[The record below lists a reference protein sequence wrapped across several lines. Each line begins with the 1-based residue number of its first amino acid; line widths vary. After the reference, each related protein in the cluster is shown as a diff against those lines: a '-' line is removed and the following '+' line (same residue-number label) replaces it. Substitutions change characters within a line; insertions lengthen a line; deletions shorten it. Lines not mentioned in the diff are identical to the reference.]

1 MARWWGRTGNTDDA
15 RAVRRLAGR
24 DGGSVRSDGG
34 LGKQRAHFLHSARRK
49 WPRSAVVFALVAT
62 LVAASPVAAE
72 SLLDSLQ
79 SRLEAAKAAIGN
91 LTGQRDQAARQVDA
105 LRGTSKS
112 LAEEL
117 KRLDAEIIEAVT
129 RLRDAES
136 ELVRL
141 EGEETALEDE
151 IRDGLAAVQGRA
163 DAYGAHL
170 RALYKATRT
179 STFEQLLAA
188 QSLGD
193 AVRRVSAMRAVS
205 QVDTR
210 LLVELRRE
218 TASLT
223 AARQALEKSRIEA
236 ANRRDEI
243 AARQA
248 QLEEARARH
257 AETVQKADA
266 ETKAAEARLTDYD
279 RQAKEQASQI
289 SGLQAQYQAQL
300 REIERQRQEEAARE
314 AAARAEMER
323 ATAQAQAS
331 VLAAQT
337 AQAQATAEAV
347 ATAQMAQARALA
359 TVYAQGTVVSRQTEV
374 AFATR
379 AAAVTRTPG
388 AALPTPVPMK
398 PAVTPV
404 PITMPLPGPK
414 AVQTPTSVIIPG
426 AVRTNLLQPSTA
438 GFVWPVED
446 PDVTTEFG
454 ERNFAQSFHTGIDLA
469 VPIDSPVRAAADG
482 IVLKVGLAIP
492 GQPASSYGMIVV
504 VANGPTTATLYAHLQ
519 NRGRVPPVASGQMVK
534 RGQIIGYVGLT
545 GLTSGPHLHF
555 EVLVNDQ
562 PINPR
567 RFLPR
572 GPV

>member
-1 MARWWGRTGNTDDA
+1 MRKGEWA
-15 RAVRRLAGR
+15 RAVAALTLA
-24 DGGSVRSDGG
+24 V
-34 LGKQRAHFLHSARRK
+34 
-49 WPRSAVVFALVAT
+49 T
-62 LVAASPVAAE
+62 LVAAPPVSAQG
-72 SLLDSLQ
+72 LLDSLQ
-79 SRLEAAKAAIGN
+79 AQIEAAKAAIGS
-91 LTGQRDQAARQVDA
+91 LTSQRDQAARQVNT
-105 LRGTSKS
+105 LRDTTRS

-117 KRLDAEIIEAVT
+117 KRLDAEIIGAVS

-141 EGEETALEDE
+141 EGEETALEEE
-151 IRDGLAAVQGRA
+151 IRAGLVAVQGRA

-179 STFEQLLAA
+179 SLVEQLLAA

-193 AVRRVSAMRAVS
+193 AVRRVTAMRAVS

-210 LLVELRRE
+210 LLAELRRE
-218 TASLT
+218 TASLS
-223 AARQALEKSRIEA
+223 AARQALATARSEVAS
-236 ANRRDEI
+236 RRDEI

-257 AETVQKADA
+257 AETVAKANA
-266 ETKAAEARLTDYD
+266 ETQAAEARLTDYD

-314 AAARAEMER
+314 AAARAEMAR

-331 VLAAQT
+331 VAAAQT

-359 TVYAQGTVVSRQTEV
+359 TVYAQGTVISRQTEV

-388 AALPTPVPMK
+388 AALPTPVPIK
-398 PAVTPV
+398 PAVPAV

-414 AVQTPTSVIIPG
+414 AVQTPTSVVIPG

-446 PDVTTEFG
+446 PDVTTEYG

-469 VPIDSPVRAAADG
+469 VPIDTPVRAAADG
-482 IVLKVGLAIP
+482 IVLKAGLAIP
-492 GQPASSYGMIVV
+492 GAPSSSYGMMVV
-504 VANGPTTATLYAHLQ
+504 VANGPTIVTLYGHLQ
-519 NRGRVPPVASGQMVK
+519 NRGRMPPVTPGQVVK
-534 RGQIIGYVGLT
+534 RGQIIGYVGMT

-555 EVLVNDQ
+555 EVLVNEQ
-562 PINPR
+562 PVNPR

-572 GPV
+572 GA

>member
-1 MARWWGRTGNTDDA
+1 MGD
-15 RAVRRLAGR
+15 RAWSRV
-24 DGGSVRSDGG
+24 
-34 LGKQRAHFLHSARRK
+34 
-49 WPRSAVVFALVAT
+49 VAT
-62 LVAASPVAAE
+62 VAVAVTLIAAPPVAAE
-72 SLLDSLQ
+72 SLLDTLQ
-79 SRLEAAKAAIGN
+79 SRLDAAKAAIGN
-91 LTGQRDQAARQVDA
+91 LTGQRDQAARQVER

-112 LAEEL
+112 LANEL
-117 KRLDAEIIEAVT
+117 KRLDGEIIVAVT
-129 RLRDAES
+129 SLRDAES

-141 EGEETALEDE
+141 EGEEGILETE
-151 IRDGLAAVQGRA
+151 IRDGLAAVQGRM

-179 STFEQLLAA
+179 SSLEQLLAA

-193 AVRRVSAMRAVS
+193 AVQRVTAMRAVS
-205 QVDTR
+205 QVDSR
-210 LLVELRRE
+210 LLAELRRD
-218 TASLT
+218 TASLML
-223 AARQALEKSRIEA
+223 AREALAKSRLEA
-236 ANRRDEI
+236 STRRDEI

-266 ETKAAEARLTDYD
+266 ETKDAEARLTDYD

-300 REIERQRQEEAARE
+300 LEIERQRQEEAARE

-323 ATAQAQAS
+323 ATAQAQAT
-331 VLAAQT
+331 VAAAQT
-337 AQAQATAEAV
+337 AQAQATAEAL
-347 ATAQMAQARALA
+347 ANAQLAQARALA

-374 AFATR
+374 SFATR

-398 PAVTPV
+398 SAVTPV
-404 PITMPLPGPK
+404 PITMPLPGK
-414 AVQTPTSVIIPG
+414 SQTPTAVVIPG
-426 AVRTNLLQPSTA
+426 AMRPNILQPSSL
-438 GFVWPVED
+438 GFVWPVEY

-454 ERNFAQSFHTGIDLA
+454 ERNFAQSFHTGIDMA

-482 IVLKVGLAIP
+482 IVLKTGLAVP
-492 GQPASSYGMIVV
+492 GRPSASYGMMVV

-519 NRGRVPPVASGQMVK
+519 SRGRVPPVAQGQVVK
-534 RGQIIGYVGLT
+534 RGQIIGYVGMT

-555 EVLVNDQ
+555 EILINEQ
-562 PINPR
+562 PVNPR

-572 GPV
+572 GA

>member
-1 MARWWGRTGNTDDA
+1 MGD
-15 RAVRRLAGR
+15 RAWSRVAGT
-24 DGGSVRSDGG
+24 V
-34 LGKQRAHFLHSARRK
+34 
-49 WPRSAVVFALVAT
+49 AVAVAIT
-62 LVAASPVAAE
+62 IIAAPPVAAE
-72 SLLDSLQ
+72 SLLDTLQ
-79 SRLEAAKAAIGN
+79 SRLDAAKAAIGN

-112 LAEEL
+112 LADEL
-117 KRLDAEIIEAVT
+117 KRLDGEIIEAVA
-129 RLRDAES
+129 RLRDAEQ

-141 EGEETALEDE
+141 EGEEVLLEAE
-151 IRDGLAAVQGRA
+151 IRDGLAAVQGRV

-179 STFEQLLAA
+179 SSLEQLLAA

-193 AVRRVSAMRAVS
+193 AVQRVTAMRAVS

-210 LLVELRRE
+210 LLAELRRD
-218 TASLT
+218 T
-223 AARQALEKSRIEA
+223 AALTIAREALAKSRSEA
-236 ANRRDEI
+236 STRRDEI

-323 ATAQAQAS
+323 ATAQAQAT
-331 VLAAQT
+331 VAAAQT

-347 ATAQMAQARALA
+347 ANAQLAQARALA

-414 AVQTPTSVIIPG
+414 PAQTPTSVVIPG
-426 AVRTNLLQPSTA
+426 SVRTNLLQPSTL

-454 ERNFAQSFHTGIDLA
+454 ERNFAQSFHTGIDMA

-482 IVLKVGLAIP
+482 IVLKAGLAIP
-492 GQPASSYGMIVV
+492 GAPSASYGMMVV

-519 NRGRVPPVASGQMVK
+519 SRGRVPPVAPGQVVK
-534 RGQIIGYVGLT
+534 RGQIIGYVGMT

-562 PINPR
+562 PVNPR

-572 GPV
+572 GG

>member
-1 MARWWGRTGNTDDA
+1 MGD
-15 RAVRRLAGR
+15 RAWSRVAGT
-24 DGGSVRSDGG
+24 V
-34 LGKQRAHFLHSARRK
+34 
-49 WPRSAVVFALVAT
+49 AVAVAIT
-62 LVAASPVAAE
+62 IIAAPPVAAE
-72 SLLDSLQ
+72 SLLDTLQ
-79 SRLEAAKAAIGN
+79 SRLDAAKAAIGN

-112 LAEEL
+112 LADEL
-117 KRLDAEIIEAVT
+117 KRLDGEIIEAVA
-129 RLRDAES
+129 RLRDAEQ

-141 EGEETALEDE
+141 EGEEGLLEAE
-151 IRDGLAAVQGRA
+151 IRDGLAAVQGRV

-179 STFEQLLAA
+179 SSLEQLLAA

-193 AVRRVSAMRAVS
+193 AVQRVTAMRAVS

-210 LLVELRRE
+210 LLAELRRD
-218 TASLT
+218 T
-223 AARQALEKSRIEA
+223 AALTIAREALAKSRSEA
-236 ANRRDEI
+236 STRRDEI

-323 ATAQAQAS
+323 ATAQAQAT
-331 VLAAQT
+331 VAAAQT

-347 ATAQMAQARALA
+347 ANAQLAQSRALA

-414 AVQTPTSVIIPG
+414 PAQTPTSVVIPG
-426 AVRTNLLQPSTA
+426 SVRTNLLQPSTL

-454 ERNFAQSFHTGIDLA
+454 ERNFAQSFHTGIDMA

-482 IVLKVGLAIP
+482 IVLKTGLAVP
-492 GQPASSYGMIVV
+492 GAPSMSYGMMVV

-519 NRGRVPPVASGQMVK
+519 SRGRVPPVAPGQVVK
-534 RGQIIGYVGLT
+534 RGQIIGYVGMT

-562 PINPR
+562 PVNPR

-572 GPV
+572 GG